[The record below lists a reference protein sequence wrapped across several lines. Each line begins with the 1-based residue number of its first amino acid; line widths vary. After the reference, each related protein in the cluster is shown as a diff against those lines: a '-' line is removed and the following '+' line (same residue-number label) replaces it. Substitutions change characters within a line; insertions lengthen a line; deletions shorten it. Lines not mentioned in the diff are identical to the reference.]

1 MCIVILMSNAT
12 ETPAAHQARCLRC
25 GRKIKAGSYGR
36 VCAAKIRQAQ
46 LDEARKDFTDSQQAK
61 ADELIKDGGI
71 VLLDSGLYEAVSSKG
86 TDTYATDG
94 HSCSCP
100 AGAKDRKCY
109 HELAARVLT
118 IASRRSLAKAA

>member
-1 MCIVILMSNAT
+1 MSNAT

-25 GRKIKAGSYGR
+25 GRKIKAGAYGR

-46 LDEARKDFTDSQQAK
+46 LDEARAAFTADQQAK

-86 TDTYATDG
+86 DATYATDG

>member
-1 MCIVILMSNAT
+1 MSTAT

-46 LDEARKDFTDSQQAK
+46 LDEARSAFTDSQQAK

-71 VLLDSGLYEAVSSKG
+71 ILLDSGLYEAVSSRG
-86 TDTYATDG
+86 DATYATDG
-94 HSCSCP
+94 HSCSCR
-100 AGAKDRKCY
+100 AGAGDRRCY
-109 HELAARVLT
+109 HLLAARVLT
-118 IASRRSLAKAA
+118 IASRSRLAKAA